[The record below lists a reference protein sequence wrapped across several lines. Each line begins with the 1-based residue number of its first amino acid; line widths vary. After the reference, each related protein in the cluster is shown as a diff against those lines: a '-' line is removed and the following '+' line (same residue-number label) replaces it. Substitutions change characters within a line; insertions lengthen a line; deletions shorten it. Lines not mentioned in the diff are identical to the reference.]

1 MGRKRRI
8 VARKKSPRYVIRS
21 IRETRRIL
29 VYLRNPR
36 LILELGERPSG
47 RIPSCR
53 SSDPACV
60 NNSGSAGFVIGFMV
74 NTSFL
79 KETGNYLIQRGVLD
93 AHVDHGITVEDRA
106 QDLGDASP
114 FNLEV
119 DNRVGATGDFSEATQ
134 VFRRWAAVEMELH
147 QFGLAELFADLG

>member
-21 IRETRRIL
+21 IREIRRIL
-29 VYLRNPR
+29 VYLRNPW
-36 LILELGERPSG
+36 LILELGESSSG
-47 RIPSCR
+47 RISSGW
-53 SSDPACV
+53 SSDHGCV
-60 NNSGSAGFVIGFMV
+60 NNSGSGGFVIGFMV

-79 KETGNYLIQRGVLD
+79 KETGNHLIQRWVLD

-119 DNRVGATGDFSEATQ
+119 DNRIGATGDFSEATQ
-134 VFRRWAAVEMELH
+134 VFRRWAALEL
-147 QFGLAELFADLG
+147 EL